1 MAAPASGPPTRKS
14 QRRRC
19 TVSWPAAPSF
29 RASAKPS
36 FTGREPTSSAGCT
49 TGCISRRWR
58 SRRRRSASLPCS
70 ACDRGIERP
79 RPAGSFREVVD
90 LEQEAAAVRFER
102 PVHRA
107 GRAAGIGAG
116 REILAALAVHVVAD
130 RQIALDQ
137 VNLFPIFVHERRG
150 GVDAG
155 REAQQPGAAAAL
167 GGLVERA
174 GEGLLPDAVGR
185 TIGGPPVAGPGEP
198 TTVARSTV

>member
-1 MAAPASGPPTRKS
+1 MAAPASGRPTRKS
-14 QRRRC
+14 QPRRC
-19 TVSWPAAPSF
+19 TASWPGAPSF
-29 RASAKPS
+29 RTSATPS
-36 FTGREPTSSAGCT
+36 FAGQEPTIWAGCM
-49 TGCISRRWR
+49 TGCISRQWR
-58 SRRRRSASLPCS
+58 SRRPRSVSRPCS
-70 ACDRGIERP
+70 VCDRGIERP
-79 RPAGSFREVVD
+79 RPEGSLREVVD

-102 PVHRA
+102 AVHRA

-116 REILAALAVHVVAD
+116 REILAAIAVQVVAD

-174 GEGLLPDAVGR
+174 GEDLLLDAVGI
-185 TIGGPPVAGPGEP
+185 TL
-198 TTVARSTV
+198 